1 MCPTVDIINV
11 VSVTSQAA
19 VNHWLEENDAE
30 IQENLYWR
38 QALDVRTMELS
49 VCYFTIMW
57 TSLSLACADQFPL
70 LAVPDAYLQVQPTGE
85 PGRGSHWL

>member
-1 MCPTVDIINV
+1 MDIINV
-11 VSVTSQAA
+11 VSVTAQAT

-49 VCYFTIMW
+49 VCYNAILRHFRTPAL
-57 TSLSLACADQFPL
+57 THCL
-70 LAVPDAYLQVQPTGE
+70 LVSPCY
-85 PGRGSHWL
+85 GSASAISQAILTRS